1 MNRVFPVCFLAALL
15 IHWAILWA
23 WASMPTP
30 VIGTQEP
37 PSAEIEITEEQIPAE
52 STRVKEVEQP
62 IKEQPQ
68 PEQVK
73 EPEEAVPDPL
83 LAPVLHATPLPTPR
97 TTPPPAP
104 YASPEAKVSST
115 PKPRS
120 STPLKASNEGVGN
133 AVTAATRSTR
143 STSQDRTHASW
154 RNRVT
159 PSYPPSALAARKL
172 GRVMVTVQVNAL
184 GQATAASVSASSGN
198 PVLDSAAVRAARE
211 STYFP
216 KCLLGVPLPDTVVIP
231 YNFDI
236 RGR

>member
-30 VIGTQEP
+30 VISTQEP

-52 STRVKEVEQP
+52 STPVKKVEQP

-83 LAPVLHATPLPTPR
+83 LAPVLQSTPSPTPLPTPQA
-97 TTPPPAP
+97 TPQ
-104 YASPEAKVSST
+104 AKSSST

-120 STPLKASNEGVGN
+120 SPPLKASNEGVGN

-143 STSQDRTHASW
+143 STSQDSTHASW

-159 PSYPPSALAARKL
+159 PSYPSSALAARKL

-184 GQATAASVSASSGN
+184 GQATAASVSSSSGN

>member
-1 MNRVFPVCFLAALL
+1 MNRLFPVCFLAALL

-52 STRVKEVEQP
+52 STPVKKVEQP

-73 EPEEAVPDPL
+73 ELVEDVPDPL
-83 LAPVLHATPLPTPR
+83 LAPVLQSTPSPTPLPTPQN
-97 TTPPPAP
+97 TTQATPQ
-104 YASPEAKVSST
+104 AKSSST
-115 PKPRS
+115 PKSRS
-120 STPLKASNEGVGN
+120 SPPVKASNEGAGH
-133 AVTAATRSTR
+133 AVSATVRSARSTGA
-143 STSQDRTHASW
+143 DRTHASW

-184 GQATAASVSASSGN
+184 GQATAASVSTSSGN

-216 KCLLGVPLPDTVVIP
+216 RCLLGVPLPDTVVIP

>member
-1 MNRVFPVCFLAALL
+1 MSRVFPVCFLAALL

-23 WASMPTP
+23 WASMPKP

-52 STRVKEVEQP
+52 STPVKKVEQP

-83 LAPVLHATPLPTPR
+83 LAPVLHATPLPTPQA
-97 TTPPPAP
+97 TSQATPQ
-104 YASPEAKVSST
+104 AKSSST
-115 PKPRS
+115 PNPRS
-120 STPLKASNEGVGN
+120 SPPLKASNEGVGN

-172 GRVMVTVQVNAL
+172 GRVLVTVQINAL
-184 GQATAASVSASSGN
+184 GQATAASVSSSSGN
-198 PVLDSAAVRAARE
+198 PVLDSAAVRAARQ

>member
-1 MNRVFPVCFLAALL
+1 MSRVFPVCFLAALL

-23 WASMPTP
+23 WASMPKP

-52 STRVKEVEQP
+52 STPVKKVEQP

-73 EPEEAVPDPL
+73 EPEKAVPDPL
-83 LAPVLHATPLPTPR
+83 LAPVRQSTPSPTPLPTPQA
-97 TTPPPAP
+97 TSQATPQ
-104 YASPEAKVSST
+104 AKSSST
-115 PKPRS
+115 PNPRS
-120 STPLKASNEGVGN
+120 SPPLKASNEGVGN
-133 AVTAATRSTR
+133 AVAAVTRSTR

-172 GRVMVTVQVNAL
+172 GRVLVTVQINAL
-184 GQATAASVSASSGN
+184 GQATAASVSSSSGN
-198 PVLDSAAVRAARE
+198 PVLDSAAVRAARQ

>member
-1 MNRVFPVCFLAALL
+1 MSRVFPVCFLAALL
-15 IHWAILWA
+15 IHWAILWV
-23 WASMPTP
+23 WASMPKP

-52 STRVKEVEQP
+52 STPVKKVEQP

-83 LAPVLHATPLPTPR
+83 LAPVLHATPLPTPQA
-97 TTPPPAP
+97 TPQ
-104 YASPEAKVSST
+104 AKSSST

-120 STPLKASNEGVGN
+120 SPPLKASNEGVGN

-172 GRVMVTVQVNAL
+172 GRVLVTVQINAL
-184 GQATAASVSASSGN
+184 GQATAASVSSSSGN

>member
-15 IHWAILWA
+15 IHWVILWA

-37 PSAEIEITEEQIPAE
+37 PSAEIEVTEEQIPAE
-52 STRVKEVEQP
+52 STPVKQVEQP
-62 IKEQPQ
+62 IKDQPQ

-73 EPEEAVPDPL
+73 EPVEAVPDPL
-83 LAPVLHATPLPTPR
+83 LAPVIQSTPLPTPLPTPR
-97 TTPPPAP
+97 ATPQPT
-104 YASPEAKVSST
+104 PEAKSSHP

-120 STPLKASNEGVGN
+120 TPPLKASNEGAGH
-133 AVTAATRSTR
+133 AVSASIRSARSTGA
-143 STSQDRTHASW
+143 DRTHASW
-154 RNRVT
+154 RSRVT

-184 GQATAASVSASSGN
+184 GQATAASVSISSGN

>member
-1 MNRVFPVCFLAALL
+1 MSRVFPVCFLAALL

-23 WASMPTP
+23 WASMPKP

-52 STRVKEVEQP
+52 STPVKKVEQP

-83 LAPVLHATPLPTPR
+83 LAPVIHATPLPTPQA
-97 TTPPPAP
+97 TSQATPQ
-104 YASPEAKVSST
+104 AKSSST

-120 STPLKASNEGVGN
+120 RPPLKASNEGVGN

-172 GRVMVTVQVNAL
+172 GRVLVTVQINAL
-184 GQATAASVSASSGN
+184 GQATAASVSSSSGN

>member
-37 PSAEIEITEEQIPAE
+37 PSAEIEITEEQIPSE
-52 STRVKEVEQP
+52 STPVKQVEQP

-73 EPEEAVPDPL
+73 EPTEAVPDPQ
-83 LAPVLHATPLPTPR
+83 LAPVLQSTPSPTPLPTPR
-97 TTPPPAP
+97 ATPQSA
-104 YASPEAKVSST
+104 PEARSSQP
-115 PKPRS
+115 PKPH
-120 STPLKASNEGVGN
+120 STAPHKASNEGAGH
-133 AVTAATRSTR
+133 AVSASIRSARSTGA
-143 STSQDRTHASW
+143 DRTHASW

-172 GRVMVTVQVNAL
+172 GRVLVTVQINAL
-184 GQATAASVSASSGN
+184 GQATAASVYSSSGN

>member
-15 IHWAILWA
+15 IHWVILWA

-37 PSAEIEITEEQIPAE
+37 PSAEIEIAEEQIPAE
-52 STRVKEVEQP
+52 STPVKPAEQP

-68 PEQVK
+68 REQIK
-73 EPEEAVPDPL
+73 EPEETVPDPL
-83 LAPVLHATPLPTPR
+83 LAAVLQPTPLPTPR
-97 TTPPPAP
+97 ATPQPAPETKPSTAPKHRSTPPP
-104 YASPEAKVSST
+104 
-115 PKPRS
+115 
-120 STPLKASNEGVGN
+120 KASNEGVGN
-133 AVTAATRSTR
+133 AVTASTR
-143 STSQDRTHASW
+143 SARSTSKDRAHASW

-159 PSYPPSALAARKL
+159 PSYPPTALAAHKL
-172 GRVMVTVQVNAL
+172 GRVMVTVQVNTL

-198 PVLDSAAVRAARE
+198 SVLDSAAVRAARE

>member
-1 MNRVFPVCFLAALL
+1 MSRVFPVCFLAALL

-52 STRVKEVEQP
+52 STPVKKVEQP

-83 LAPVLHATPLPTPR
+83 LAPVLHATPLPTPQA
-97 TTPPPAP
+97 TSQATPQ
-104 YASPEAKVSST
+104 AKSSST

-120 STPLKASNEGVGN
+120 SPPLKASNEGVGN
-133 AVTAATRSTR
+133 AVTVATRSTR

-172 GRVMVTVQVNAL
+172 GRVLVTVQINAL
-184 GQATAASVSASSGN
+184 GQATAASVSSSSGN